1 MYQHLTQ
8 VAAHQSFENILC
20 QCLVTPERDA
30 FCHTWSYIF
39 TLNLTS
45 HTSHHI
51 FIIIIHYRTFH
62 VTIQYSI
69 IIQFVSPPPSSSLI
83 FWKSLWHI
91 KTPRA
96 LSRTCW
102 PVRSHGTCWLRRAAS
117 PSSGWG
123 YSWTTRW
130 IFQVGK
136 RFKIFLLGKTNKIF
150 LRFKWNSR

>member
-1 MYQHLTQ
+1 MEKPVTVAHLLQFHKLQSPKLSNTWEKIAQIYICKICRFLKLCAAPPAPQVQYKAANKPFQVPLCIMYHHLTQ

-83 FWKSLWHI
+83 F
-91 KTPRA
+91 
-96 LSRTCW
+96 
-102 PVRSHGTCWLRRAAS
+102 
-117 PSSGWG
+117 
-123 YSWTTRW
+123 
-130 IFQVGK
+130 
-136 RFKIFLLGKTNKIF
+136 
-150 LRFKWNSR
+150 

>member
-1 MYQHLTQ
+1 MEKPVTVAHLLQFHKLQSPKLSNTCGEKWPRYIFARSAVFFETLRRPPPAPQVQYKAANKPFQVPLCIMYHHLTQ

-69 IIQFVSPPPSSSLI
+69 IIQFASHPPSSSLI
-83 FWKSLWHI
+83 F
-91 KTPRA
+91 
-96 LSRTCW
+96 
-102 PVRSHGTCWLRRAAS
+102 
-117 PSSGWG
+117 
-123 YSWTTRW
+123 
-130 IFQVGK
+130 
-136 RFKIFLLGKTNKIF
+136 
-150 LRFKWNSR
+150 